1 MSKGNMMAQKRLL
14 VVEDDPDGQE
24 MITTMLQHLRFEV
37 DPAGDAE
44 EAGQKLFANGSKY
57 DAIIIDLALPGKDG
71 WELLNEIIGNPKTSA
86 IPCIAVTA
94 HHTSK
99 LREETIRAGFVA
111 YFPKPIDATALGRQL
126 DQIL

>member
-1 MSKGNMMAQKRLL
+1 MSNQRIL

-24 MITTMLQHLRFEV
+24 MISTMLQHLQYQV
-37 DPAGDAE
+37 DAADNAEDATRILSGS
-44 EAGQKLFANGSKY
+44 GQAYN
-57 DAIIIDLALPGKDG
+57 AIIIDLALPGKDG
-71 WELLNEIIGNPKTSA
+71 WELLADILNNPRTNS

-99 LREETIRAGFVA
+99 LREDTIRAGFTA

-126 DQIL
+126 ASLI

>member
-1 MSKGNMMAQKRLL
+1 VSQKHVL

-24 MITTMLQHLRFEV
+24 MITTMLQHLHFNV
-37 DPAGDAE
+37 DTAADAE
-44 EAGQKLFANGSKY
+44 EASDILFNTDSAYN
-57 DAIIIDLALPGKDG
+57 AIIIDLALPGKDG
-71 WELLNEIIGNPKTSA
+71 WELLAEIVDNPITA
-86 IPCIAVTA
+86 TVPCIAVTA

-126 DQIL
+126 DMLI

>member
-1 MSKGNMMAQKRLL
+1 MSQKSIL

-24 MITTMLQHLRFEV
+24 MITTMLQHLQFAV
-37 DPAGDAE
+37 DSVDDAE
-44 EAGQKLFANGSKY
+44 AATGVLSSSENVY

-71 WELLNEIIGNPKTSA
+71 WELLAEIMNNPSTNR

-111 YFPKPIDATALGRQL
+111 YFPKPIDATALGREL
-126 DQIL
+126 AALI

>member
-1 MSKGNMMAQKRLL
+1 MSQKRIL

-24 MITTMLQHLRFEV
+24 MITTMLQHMRFDV
-37 DPAGDAE
+37 DSAVDAE
-44 EAGQKLFANGSKY
+44 EAAHMLFGSNNSY
-57 DAIIIDLALPGKDG
+57 NAIIIDLALPGKDG
-71 WELLNEIIGNPKTSA
+71 WELLADIIDNPDTTNV
-86 IPCIAVTA
+86 PCVAVTA

-126 DQIL
+126 DLLI

>member
-1 MSKGNMMAQKRLL
+1 MPQKRIL

-24 MITTMLQHLRFEV
+24 MIATMLQHLQFSV
-37 DPAGDAE
+37 DTSDDAEAAGDI
-44 EAGQKLFANGSKY
+44 LFNSNTLY
-57 DAIIIDLALPGKDG
+57 NAIIIDLALPGKDG
-71 WELLNEIIGNPKTSA
+71 WELLAEILDNPNTSN

-111 YFPKPIDATALGRQL
+111 YFPKPIDATVLGRQL
-126 DQIL
+126 DSLI